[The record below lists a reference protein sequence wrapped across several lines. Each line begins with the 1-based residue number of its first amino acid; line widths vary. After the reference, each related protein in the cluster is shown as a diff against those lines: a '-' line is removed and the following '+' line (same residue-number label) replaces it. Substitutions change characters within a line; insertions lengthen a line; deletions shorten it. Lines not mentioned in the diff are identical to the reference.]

1 MIFTHPH
8 TEGPGVWGHREEI
21 HNGRRRWAKN
31 MCEVEIYAEF
41 APPGEWTSKLELFLG
56 EGGFFFGRFFGFRGS
71 GYTESYLWHLVF
83 TYTIKRW
90 ILHLHWWPI
99 DRRTY
104 FTEDHG
110 DKGNLHSD
118 AQELMQALGRGAIK
132 GKWSAL
138 CENMVSNLLS
148 VILQGFPFFGRIL
161 FSIFLAEDFQN
172 MLWRYQADKKFD
184 SLRGNIKEG
193 DAKLFLREKKRYF
206 PWKHNMIFINFGVSD
221 HSNKTQKS
229 AKWGRLRLWC
239 FW

>member
-21 HNGRRRWAKN
+21 HNGHRRLARNK
-31 MCEVEIYAEF
+31 CEVEIYAEF

-56 EGGFFFGRFFGFRGS
+56 EGGFLGGCGGFFGFRGS

-110 DKGNLHSD
+110 DIGNRHGD
-118 AQELMQALGRGAIK
+118 TQELMQALGRAPWK
-132 GKWSAL
+132 GNGLHFVKIWFQTYWAWF
-138 CENMVSNLLS
+138 CKVFLS
-148 VILQGFPFFGRIL
+148 LEEFCFL
-161 FSIFLAEDFQN
+161 FSWQKIFKTCSEDIK
-172 MLWRYQADKKFD
+172 RTK
-184 SLRGNIKEG
+184 SLT
-193 DAKLFLREKKRYF
+193 A
-206 PWKHNMIFINFGVSD
+206 
-221 HSNKTQKS
+221 
-229 AKWGRLRLWC
+229 
-239 FW
+239 